1 MKLLLQI
8 AIVLGVYWISLGIE
22 SILPVPFPA
31 SVISLILLLILLLLR
46 VVKLKHVEE
55 KADFMMGNLGLFF
68 LPVSSG
74 VMKYTDIIFE
84 NAIPLLTVCVVSTA
98 LTFGAT
104 AWTVQLT
111 CRLLEK
117 RKEAKK

>member
-8 AIVLGVYWISLGIE
+8 AIVLGVYWISTGIE
-22 SILPVPFPA
+22 AILPVPFPA
-31 SVISLILLLILLLLR
+31 SVISLMLVLVLLLLR
-46 VVKLKHVEE
+46 VIKLKHVEE
-55 KADFMMGNLGLFF
+55 KADFMMGNLGLFL

-74 VMKYTDIIFE
+74 VMRYADTIFE
-84 NAIPLLTVCVVSTA
+84 NAIPLLTICIVSTA

-111 CRLLEK
+111 CRLLDK

>member
-55 KADFMMGNLGLFF
+55 KADFMMGHLGLFF

>member
-8 AIVLGVYWISLGIE
+8 AVVLGVYWVSVGIE
-22 SILPVPFPA
+22 SLLPVPFPA
-31 SVISLILLLILLLLR
+31 SVISLILLLALLLLR

-74 VMKYTDIIFE
+74 VMRYADTIFE
-84 NAIPLLTVCVVSTA
+84 NAVPLLTICIVSTA

-104 AWTVQLT
+104 AWTVRLT
-111 CRLLEK
+111 CRLLDK